1 MEPGLKKSLADRNH
15 KFDSHYKVAAKQ
27 MKRKPTKGEREKATR
42 GEITLGPLD
51 EEGCETVKRIGVSLQ
66 VQNIE

>member
-1 MEPGLKKSLADRNH
+1 MKEALAARNH
-15 KFDSHYKVAAKQ
+15 RFDSHYKVVVKM
-27 MKRKPTKGEREKATR
+27 MKRKPTKGEREKASR

-51 EEGCETVKRIGVSLQ
+51 EEGCETVKRIGVSLL